1 MNLHLHLKA
10 NNSVIRKPF
19 TMFETSWLCESALLT
34 VHFMKSKSRSSI
46 SCENLASEL
55 RCTVSLRHPP
65 GFEDLV

>member
-1 MNLHLHLKA
+1 
-10 NNSVIRKPF
+10 
-19 TMFETSWLCESALLT
+19 MFETSWLCESALLT